1 MAAVC
6 ACNYCFA
13 WQSKSMETKWAV
25 DNLQTI
31 RTLMERSA
39 LYRRALAPIM
49 ILAGTI
55 GIAGGLIGWRCHIE
69 SNRGFVWLWLG
80 VAALALAGA
89 LFLVRR
95 QALKDSEPFW
105 SPPPRRVGQAMLP
118 AFLVGLVLAV
128 FMIVVGGSVEYREW
142 QLFLVVLWSWLY
154 GCAVHAA
161 GFFIPRGVRWLGWI
175 PHNQI
180 WAHYCQYT
188 AFVFPSMHDSSGNVL
203 LEALSQGLPVIC
215 LDTGGPGAILQRS
228 CGIKVAVENRSEAE
242 MVADLAAAMQELAAN
257 PDLRAQKARNALEF
271 ARANRW
277 QEVVAGAYAQVEKA
291 VDCIGR
297 RRGNSVR

>member
-1 MAAVC
+1 
-6 ACNYCFA
+6 
-13 WQSKSMETKWAV
+13 METKWAV

-55 GIAGGLIGWRCHIE
+55 GIAGGLIGWRCHFE

-80 VAALALAGA
+80 VAALVLAGA

-105 SPPPRRVGQAMLP
+105 SPPTRRVGQALLP

-128 FMIVVGGSVEYREW
+128 AMIVVGGNLEYREW

-161 GFFIPRGVRWLGWI
+161 GFFMPRGVRWLGWVFI
-175 PHNQI
+175 LAGSALLASFGVMEHWRAGVPPH
-180 WAHYCQYT
+180 
-188 AFVFPSMHDSSGNVL
+188 L
-203 LEALSQGLPVIC
+203 LMGGIFGGLHLIY
-215 LDTGGPGAILQRS
+215 
-228 CGIKVAVENRSEAE
+228 GIYLHFTEPKTI
-242 MVADLAAAMQELAAN
+242 AA
-257 PDLRAQKARNALEF
+257 
-271 ARANRW
+271 
-277 QEVVAGAYAQVEKA
+277 
-291 VDCIGR
+291 
-297 RRGNSVR
+297 